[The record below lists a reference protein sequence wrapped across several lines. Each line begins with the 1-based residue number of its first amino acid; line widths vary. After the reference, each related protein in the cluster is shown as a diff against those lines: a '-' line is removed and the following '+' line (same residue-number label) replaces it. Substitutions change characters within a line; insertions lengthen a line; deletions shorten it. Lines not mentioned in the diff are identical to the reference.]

1 MSLVLLGE
9 RGRKSGAGAVKE
21 WVKAPIVVVVLP
33 PADLFYHCLFLR
45 YDHLKMPT
53 WSNKISKSN
62 ILHLLTWSAFRGLI
76 ATVYW
81 TFAHN

>member
-33 PADLFYHCLFLR
+33 PADLFHHFLFLR
-45 YDHLKMPT
+45 YDHLKMP
-53 WSNKISKSN
+53 
-62 ILHLLTWSAFRGLI
+62 TWSAFRGLI

>member
-21 WVKAPIVVVVLP
+21 WVKAPIVVVV
-33 PADLFYHCLFLR
+33 DFLFRR
-45 YDHLKMPT
+45 YDHLKMP
-53 WSNKISKSN
+53 
-62 ILHLLTWSAFRGLI
+62 TWSAFRGLI